1 MRCFCFFNATATT
14 EYYTDLHTLAL
25 HDPLPISDQRV
36 QRRDLLLR
44 RSPPDGPLLHVHRRA
59 QAPAGAVGHLRPWV
73 GHDVQRAAEGGQYPA
88 AQGDQLERRDTELFF
103 LLRTARGGRKHRL
116 YEVQSRSNGG
126 LGRGGS

>member
-59 QAPAGAVGHLRPWV
+59 QAPAGAVGHLRPWL
-73 GHDVQRAAEGGQYPA
+73 GHDVQRQADGGQSHA
-88 AQGDQLERRDTELFF
+88 AQCDQLQRRAIRSEEPTSELQSLMRSSYAVFF
-103 LLRTARGGRKHRL
+103 LKKKKEHKAT
-116 YEVQSRSNGG
+116 SR
-126 LGRGGS
+126 